1 MGKSVWIHQQEYTKA
16 ALGKIRERSKDGR
29 RHKVNRMVASRK
41 PRAKANSLGPNLKRS
56 P

>member
-1 MGKSVWIHQQEYTKA
+1 MDLSARIYKSSVR
-16 ALGKIRERSKDGR
+16 KIRERSKDGR